1 MHEGDHD
8 PLALPVGKPKP
19 KPKRAPGKSAQ
30 QPHDHGHDHGHGHDH
45 DHDHDHGHDHDH
57 DHDHDHGHG
66 HPAASREGGVGRAL
80 SFLREDMRDYALPGV
95 ILVSVLL
102 SWQGAL
108 NRLIGF
114 DVAILG
120 AALGGFVIVKDTA
133 IVTWRK
139 RRITSGVLVS
149 VALVATMVVEDF
161 RAAAIVALMML
172 VGEALESRTLR
183 RTRKAIQGLI
193 DLAPEMALVKVGTE
207 YRELSVEAIRVGD
220 VLLVKPGARVPVDG
234 RVVSGN
240 ASINQASIT
249 GESMP
254 VDKAQDD
261 KVFAGTVSVSGAVE
275 IVADSVGEDT
285 SLAHIIRI
293 VRDAQENKGEGQ
305 KIADR
310 FAGWFTPAVLAIAA
324 VVWWLTGDVI
334 RSVSVLVVACPCALV
349 LATPTAVVAAIG
361 SAARQGVLIKGG
373 MTIEEA
379 GRATAIIL
387 DKTGTLTMGKPRLEE
402 VYSLSGLTETDL
414 LTVAATAES
423 RSEHPVGRA
432 IIDHASSLNIK
443 VRLPDTF
450 EQIPGMG
457 VRATLDGQIV
467 IVGNRRALAEASD
480 QDSAVA
486 AAEWLSSREEQGL
499 TALVVLKEGKI
510 LGGLAVGDTIRP
522 EAPALINELKRIG
535 LKEVIM
541 LTGDN
546 ARTAN
551 AVAKRLGVDD
561 FRAEILPADK
571 AAVVSELKKRGHRV
585 AMIGDGV
592 NDAPALATADVGI
605 AMGVAGTDVA
615 IEAADIALMA
625 DNLAT
630 VPGVFRLSRAAY
642 SIIRQN
648 IIVFAL
654 LINVIGM
661 VLASQGVLTPIASAI
676 VHNVASV
683 LVVANSARLINFRL
697 HN

>member
-1 MHEGDHD
+1 
-8 PLALPVGKPKP
+8 
-19 KPKRAPGKSAQ
+19 
-30 QPHDHGHDHGHGHDH
+30 
-45 DHDHDHGHDHDH
+45 
-57 DHDHDHGHG
+57 
-66 HPAASREGGVGRAL
+66 
-80 SFLREDMRDYALPGV
+80 
-95 ILVSVLL
+95 
-102 SWQGAL
+102 
-108 NRLIGF
+108 
-114 DVAILG
+114 
-120 AALGGFVIVKDTA
+120 
-133 IVTWRK
+133 
-139 RRITSGVLVS
+139 
-149 VALVATMVVEDF
+149 
-161 RAAAIVALMML
+161 
-172 VGEALESRTLR
+172 
-183 RTRKAIQGLI
+183 
-193 DLAPEMALVKVGTE
+193 
-207 YRELSVEAIRVGD
+207 
-220 VLLVKPGARVPVDG
+220 
-234 RVVSGN
+234 
-240 ASINQASIT
+240 
-249 GESMP
+249 
-254 VDKAQDD
+254 
-261 KVFAGTVSVSGAVE
+261 
-275 IVADSVGEDT
+275 
-285 SLAHIIRI
+285 
-293 VRDAQENKGEGQ
+293 
-305 KIADR
+305 
-310 FAGWFTPAVLAIAA
+310 
-324 VVWWLTGDVI
+324 
-334 RSVSVLVVACPCALV
+334 
-349 LATPTAVVAAIG
+349 
-361 SAARQGVLIKGG
+361 
-373 MTIEEA
+373 
-379 GRATAIIL
+379 
-387 DKTGTLTMGKPRLEE
+387 
-402 VYSLSGLTETDL
+402 
-414 LTVAATAES
+414 
-423 RSEHPVGRA
+423 
-432 IIDHASSLNIK
+432 LNIK

-522 EAPALINELKRIG
+522 EAPAFINELKRIG